1 MIPTTT
7 THFAS
12 AFTGRSTD
20 AGATQGPYIDL
31 YRDSASPADDDV
43 LGSVRF
49 TGEDDGGNVVEYAQ
63 IAAQATDV
71 SNTDEGGSILF
82 YAMEAGTLTQAGT
95 LTGSGT
101 LTVTGGIAGQGSTL
115 TMGASG
121 VSPTISVA
129 SGGNNLTVRNT
140 NSSKNLNL
148 DYPSSSGKLQIRTGT
163 TACAYWDDDGAFTHN
178 TASGATQ
185 DFKIQGDTDADLF
198 ATDASADKVGV
209 GIAPGSM
216 RHKFDC
222 RGSRGYAVV
231 KKTSSYTLTI
241 DDAIIYAD
249 ASGLGMGATLTITLP
264 AIAKGRVYEVYRADA
279 GSGGQSVTVT
289 ANRGGGDTSFLNGS
303 DGGSVSLGTQ
313 YEGVRIVGIDATD
326 DWLAHE
332 MHAVSGGGP

>member
-1 MIPTTT
+1 MIPRVQRRFVDSVTVE
-7 THFAS
+7 S
-12 AFTGRSTD
+12 VD
-20 AGATQGPYIDL
+20 AGSTAGPGIDL
-31 YRDSASPADDDV
+31 YRNSASPADDDI
-43 LGSVRF
+43 LGYVAY
-49 TGEDDGGNVVEYAQ
+49 TGEDSGGNVAEYAR
-63 IAAQATDV
+63 IAGQATDV
-71 SNTDEGGSILF
+71 TNATEDGAILF
-82 YAMEAGTLTQAGT
+82 YGMHGGTLTQSGT

-101 LTVTGGIAGQGSTL
+101 ITVTGGIAGQGSTL

-129 SGGNNLTVRNT
+129 SGGNNLNVRNA

-148 DYPSSSGKLQIRTGT
+148 DYPSSGGKLQVRTGT
-163 TACAYWDDDGAFTHN
+163 TACAYWDDDGVFTHN

-222 RGSRGYAVV
+222 RGSRGYAVS
-231 KKTSSYTLTI
+231 KKTSDYTLTI

-249 ASGLGMGATLTITLP
+249 ASGLGMGATLTIKLP

-289 ANRGGGDTSFLNGS
+289 ADRGSGDTSFLNGS